1 MDDNNKKNIQVV
13 STGEWLIV
21 KFILLIPIMNII
33 FLIILSLSRTENQ
46 NKINW
51 ARATLFI
58 YLIRLCFAIVI
69 VLTFLSFFINLFNF

>member
-21 KFILLIPIMNII
+21 KFILLIPIINII
-33 FLIILSLSRTENQ
+33 FLIILSLSRNENQ

>member
-21 KFILLIPIMNII
+21 KFILLIPIINII